1 MPYPNN
7 LRFVEIEALDAV
19 TDEVVA
25 ALNRLLPQL
34 SSTAPP
40 LDSAALRRILAAEGI
55 TVLVARLDGA
65 IVAALALSVSAA
77 LTAVRARIEDLV
89 VDEAARGRGIGAA
102 LTREAIR
109 LARAA
114 GATPVLLTSRP
125 SRVAAGRLYER
136 MGFRIVNTRVF
147 RLD

>member
-1 MPYPNN
+1 
-7 LRFVEIEALDAV
+7 VEIEALDAV
-19 TDEVVA
+19 TDEVVE

-34 SSTAPP
+34 SSTALP
-40 LDSAALRRILAAEGI
+40 LDSDALRRILAAEGT
-55 TVLVARLDGA
+55 TVLVVRLDGT
-65 IVAALALSVSAA
+65 IVGALALVVFAA
-77 LTAVRARIEDLV
+77 LTGVRARIEDVV

-136 MGFRIVNTRVF
+136 MGFRIVGTRVF

>member
-1 MPYPNN
+1 M
-7 LRFVEIEALDAV
+7 RIVEIEALNAV

-25 ALNRLLPQL
+25 TLNRLLPQL
-34 SSTAPP
+34 SSTAQP
-40 LDSAALRRILAAEGI
+40 LDSGVLRRILAAEGTI
-55 TVLVARLDGA
+55 VLVARLDGT
-65 IVAALALSVSAA
+65 IVGALALSVSAA

-89 VDEAARGRGIGAA
+89 VDEAVRGRGIGAA
-102 LTREAIR
+102 LTQEAIR

-114 GATPVLLTSRP
+114 GATPILLTSRP

-136 MGFRIVNTRVF
+136 MGFRVVDTRVF

>member
-1 MPYPNN
+1 
-7 LRFVEIEALDAV
+7 VEIEVLDAV
-19 TDEVVA
+19 TDEVVT

-34 SSTAPP
+34 SSTAAP
-40 LDSAALRRILAAEGI
+40 LDSGALRRILTAEGT
-55 TVLVARLDGA
+55 TVLVARLDGT
-65 IVAALALSVSAA
+65 IVGALALVVFPA
-77 LTAVRARIEDLV
+77 LTGVRARVEDVV
-89 VDEAARGRGIGAA
+89 VDETARGRGIGAA

-125 SRVAAGRLYER
+125 SRVAAGRLYEQ
-136 MGFRIVNTRVF
+136 MGFRIVDTRVF

>member
-1 MPYPNN
+1 
-7 LRFVEIEALDAV
+7 VEIEALDAV
-19 TDEVVA
+19 TDDVVA

-34 SSTAPP
+34 SSTAQP
-40 LDSAALRRILAAEGI
+40 LDSGALRRILAAEGT
-55 TVLVARLDGA
+55 TVLVARLDGT
-65 IVAALALSVSAA
+65 IVGALALVVFAA
-77 LTAVRARIEDLV
+77 LTGVRARIEDVV
-89 VDEAARGRGIGAA
+89 VDEAARGHGIGAA

-136 MGFRIVNTRVF
+136 MGFRIVDTRVF

>member
-1 MPYPNN
+1 
-7 LRFVEIEALDAV
+7 VLDAV
-19 TDEVVA
+19 DDETVA

-34 SSTAPP
+34 SSTASP
-40 LDSAALRRILAAEGI
+40 LDAGALRRILAAEG
-55 TVLVARLDGA
+55 TTLLVARLDGA
-65 IVAALALSVSAA
+65 VVGALALVVFPA
-77 LTAVRARIEDLV
+77 LTGVRARIEDVV

-109 LARAA
+109 LAGAA
-114 GATPVLLTSRP
+114 GASPLLLTSRP

-136 MGFRIVNTRVF
+136 VGFRVVDTRVF